1 MTGQEGAGGRGSG
14 AARERI
20 IAMEMHQVRYFLTLC
35 QELNFTRAAE
45 KCHVAQPALT
55 RAIKLL
61 EEEFGGLLFHRE
73 RARTHLS
80 ELGQAVRPYLEEV
93 QRQSLQAKRLATS
106 FIELKATPLKLGI
119 MCTIGPGNFVG
130 LLSSLQAQHPGIE
143 LHIMDAGA
151 PDLQGRLLDGELEA
165 AISCW
170 PDQTDER
177 LHHLPLFR
185 EQFFIV
191 LGRQHRLAANNAV
204 RVSDLNGERYLNR
217 INCEQASL
225 ARDIF
230 ARHGTKVERVY
241 RSERDD
247 WILAMVAA
255 GLGFGF
261 MPQYSIAER
270 PDIVVR
276 PLIEPEF
283 WREISLVTVR
293 GRPHSPAIGA
303 LVREAMRTPWLG
315 AAAVAVQ
322 NARDAAKMH

>member
-1 MTGQEGAGGRGSG
+1 
-14 AARERI
+14 
-20 IAMEMHQVRYFLTLC
+20 MEMHQIRYFLTLC

-93 QRQSLQAKRLATS
+93 QRQSQHAKRLATS
-106 FIELKATPLKLGI
+106 FIELEATPLKLGI
-119 MCTIGPGNFVG
+119 MCTIGPGNFVA
-130 LLSSLQAQHPGIE
+130 LLSNLQAQHPGIE
-143 LHIMDAGA
+143 LQIMDAGA
-151 PDLQGRLLDGELEA
+151 AHLQARLLEGELEA
-165 AISCW
+165 AIYCW

-191 LGRQHRLAANNAV
+191 LSQQHRLAANNAV

-217 INCEQASL
+217 INCEQANL

-261 MPQYSIAER
+261 MPQYSISER

-276 PLIEPEF
+276 PLVEPEF
-283 WREISLVTVR
+283 WREVSLVTVR

-303 LVREAMRTPWLG
+303 LVREAMRTQWLG
-315 AAAVAVQ
+315 TDALAVQ
-322 NARDAAKMH
+322 KSRARNAGKVH